1 MIIST
6 PCARLVLRSQSRTA
20 IAKNAQRYI
29 HQSCRK
35 ASSSSSTHGAA
46 SGSGIYFSGSAT
58 NANVVSLTAAAI
70 AISATT
76 IYYFSNGSSLITPV
90 YAEEKQESFSARQ
103 TPSSSLPS
111 SSASSSGS
119 GVIEP
124 EMLFEKPRR
133 KPKSKEENRNMIS
146 SQHLQVQRSWENP
159 GVYAWG
165 SNSGRVAAPRSDER
179 VIKTPRRIP
188 FFNGMLLRDIK
199 LDRLFGAAIDENGD
213 LLQWGTGYAKD
224 CVDPV
229 KTLKG
234 KNLKKLA
241 ISRDRILGLGS
252 NGAVYSVPVSQ
263 EDQENGSKL
272 REASWIPF
280 WTRTADLS
288 YRRTAPFNL
297 GWGEKIQDIACGLEH
312 LLMVTSKGR
321 VFSAAAGSEDFPSKG
336 QMGIPGLMWAT
347 RPPGAYDQCHE
358 IVTLRGFDI
367 AKIAAG
373 DYHSL
378 TVDKDGRVFSFGD
391 NSYGQLGHDLSRE
404 SSFIDAPAL
413 IPIHR
418 LYAGAN
424 QVPRVTGVGAGGNN
438 SYFFVEAAKTAMTNS
453 LDGSVVGARRGPPI
467 TADVWSC
474 GHGIFGMLGVGRWT
488 HVQSTPVKIASLSGL
503 FEWDDVANRAIPIRL
518 ARLSVGSNHAAAV
531 MDNVTYVDATRH
543 SSENDTNWG
552 ADVVFFGNNEFYQLG
567 TGKRNNLPSPTY
579 IQPLDSEAEKKI
591 RGKDDQQHRFQ
602 ITPRKDVNVGGRR
615 VSVEQRVECGRGLTA
630 VYSGV

>member
-1 MIIST
+1 M
-6 PCARLVLRSQSRTA
+6 
-20 IAKNAQRYI
+20 
-29 HQSCRK
+29 
-35 ASSSSSTHGAA
+35 
-46 SGSGIYFSGSAT
+46 
-58 NANVVSLTAAAI
+58 
-70 AISATT
+70 
-76 IYYFSNGSSLITPV
+76 
-90 YAEEKQESFSARQ
+90 
-103 TPSSSLPS
+103 
-111 SSASSSGS
+111 
-119 GVIEP
+119 
-124 EMLFEKPRR
+124 
-133 KPKSKEENRNMIS
+133 
-146 SQHLQVQRSWENP
+146 
-159 GVYAWG
+159 YAWG
-165 SNSGRVAAPRSDER
+165 SNSGRVAAPRSNER

-199 LDRLFGAAIDENGD
+199 LDRSFGAAIDENGD
-213 LLQWGTGYAKD
+213 LLQWGRGYAKD
-224 CVDPV
+224 CMDPV

-234 KNLKKLA
+234 KHLKKLA
-241 ISRDRILGLGS
+241 ISRDRILALGNS
-252 NGAVYSVPVSQ
+252 GNVYSIPVSQ
-263 EDQENGSKL
+263 EDQENGLKL

-280 WTRTADLS
+280 WSRTADIS
-288 YRRTAPFNL
+288 YRRTTPFNL
-297 GWGEKIQDIACGLEH
+297 GWGEKIQDITCGLEH

-358 IVTLRGFDI
+358 IVTLRGFNI
-367 AKIAAG
+367 AEIAAG

-378 TVDKDGRVFSFGD
+378 TADKDGRVFSFGD

-404 SSFIDAPAL
+404 SSFIDSPAL
-413 IPIHR
+413 IPTQR

-424 QVPRVTGVGAGGNN
+424 QIPRVTGVGAGGNN

-453 LDGSVVGARRGPPI
+453 LDGSVVGARRGPPV

-474 GHGIFGMLGVGRWT
+474 GHGISGMLGVGRWT

-518 ARLSVGSNHAAAV
+518 ARLSVGTNHAAAV
-531 MDNVTYVDATRH
+531 MDNVTYVDATKH

-552 ADVVFFGNNEFYQLG
+552 ADVLFFGNNEFYQLG
-567 TGKRNNLPSPTY
+567 TGKRNNLPSPSY
-579 IQPLDSEAEKKI
+579 IQPLDSDSERKV